1 MENGQQTLEK
11 WNAYNQLVNDKFI
24 KHLQGLVIKNDRIHV
39 LMAHILNAHL
49 IWLERIKKSPNSIGP
64 FAPQTLEVLLPL
76 NDQNTVATV
85 EVLKSKSLEDRIDY
99 VNSQGQKFENSIH
112 EILIHLFNHSTYH
125 RGQINQLLV
134 AEGHK
139 AMVSDYIFYNRTPI
153 L

>member
-1 MENGQQTLEK
+1 MENALATLEK
-11 WNAYNQLVNDKFI
+11 WNTYNQMVNAKFI
-24 KHLQGLVIKNDRIHV
+24 EHLQGLAIKNDRIHV
-39 LMAHILNAHL
+39 LMAHVVNAHL
-49 IWLERIKKSPNSIGP
+49 IWLERIQKLANSIGP
-64 FAPQTLEVLLPL
+64 FATQTLEALSPL
-76 NDQNTVATV
+76 NDQNTLATV
-85 EVLKSKSLEDRIDY
+85 EVLKSKALDERISY
-99 VNSQGQKFENSIH
+99 VNSQGQKFENTIH

>member
-1 MENGQQTLEK
+1 MENSSPTLEK
-11 WNAYNQLVNDKFI
+11 WNAYNQLVNGKFVV
-24 KHLQGLVIKNDRIHV
+24 HLQGLTIKNDRIHL
-39 LMAHILNAHL
+39 LMAHIVNAHL
-49 IWLERIKKSPNSIGP
+49 IWLERIQHVPNSIGP
-64 FAPQTLEVLLPL
+64 FEHQTLDLLLPL
-76 NDQNTVATV
+76 IAKNTLAT
-85 EVLKSKSLEDRIDY
+85 EAILKSKSLEEHIVY

-112 EILIHLFNHSTYH
+112 EILIHLFNHSAYH

>member
-1 MENGQQTLEK
+1 MENAQATLEK
-11 WNAYNQLVNDKFI
+11 WNTYNQLVNAKFI
-24 KHLQGLVIKNDRIHV
+24 EHLQGLAIKNDRIHV

-76 NDQNTVATV
+76 NDKNAMATV

-99 VNSQGQKFENSIH
+99 VNSQGQKFENTIH

>member
-1 MENGQQTLEK
+1 MDNGSPTLEK
-11 WNAYNQLVNDKFI
+11 WNAYNQLVNTKFI
-24 KHLQGLVIKNDRIHV
+24 EHLQGLSLNNDRIHV
-39 LMAHILNAHL
+39 LMAHIVNAHL
-49 IWLERIKKSPNSIGP
+49 IWLERIQHVPNSIGP
-64 FAPQTLEVLLPL
+64 FEPQPLAILLPL
-76 NDQNTVATV
+76 NAKNTLAT
-85 EVLKSKSLEDRIDY
+85 EAILKSKSLEARIVY